1 MISSAVFLE
10 NIKETWKRWCMT
22 VFGLCLIQLLL
33 ILSCVPTGKSILLNL
48 EEYFLD
54 PVLQLVSLK
63 LSDPSVSGTLT
74 TVFFGFWVLL
84 LPTLYTL
91 RRAEELV
98 AEGME
103 SGRLISYIV
112 TPLGRE
118 NVIRTEA
125 FSLVLDQFSMLAVS
139 AGAGLLFSGLFCSD
153 TQNVTA
159 FLFQSL
165 EAFAVQFVL
174 GGFAFL
180 VSCFGFGKTTRRLLL
195 WGLTGGGFFLYLLGG
210 LGGWLE
216 IPGGF
221 TVFSVLR
228 QESLLAD
235 NGGLAAAF
243 FLLLGIVF
251 YGLAVLI
258 FQKKELKF
266 GKRN

>member
-1 MISSAVFLE
+1 M
-10 NIKETWKRWCMT
+10 
-22 VFGLCLIQLLL
+22 
-33 ILSCVPTGKSILLNL
+33 
-48 EEYFLD
+48 
-54 PVLQLVSLK
+54 QLVSLK
-63 LSDPSVSGTLT
+63 LSEPSFSGTLT

-103 SGRLISYIV
+103 NGRLICYIV

-125 FSLVLDQFSMLAVS
+125 FSLVLDQFSMLTVS
-139 AGAGLLFSGLFCSD
+139 AGAGLLFSGLFSSD
-153 TQNVTA
+153 TQNVAA
-159 FLFQSL
+159 FLFHAL

-180 VSCFGFGKTTRRLLL
+180 VSCSGFEKRIRRLLL

-216 IPGGF
+216 RLGCF

-243 FLLLGIVF
+243 FLLLGIVL

>member
-63 LSDPSVSGTLT
+63 LSDSSVSGTLT

-84 LPTLYTL
+84 LPTIYTL
-91 RRAEELV
+91 CRAEELV

-125 FSLVLDQFSMLAVS
+125 FSLVLDQFSMLA
-139 AGAGLLFSGLFCSD
+139 GLFCSD

-180 VSCFGFGKTTRRLLL
+180 VSCFGFGKSTRRLLL

>member
-1 MISSAVFLE
+1 
-10 NIKETWKRWCMT
+10 
-22 VFGLCLIQLLL
+22 
-33 ILSCVPTGKSILLNL
+33 
-48 EEYFLD
+48 
-54 PVLQLVSLK
+54 
-63 LSDPSVSGTLT
+63 
-74 TVFFGFWVLL
+74 
-84 LPTLYTL
+84 
-91 RRAEELV
+91 
-98 AEGME
+98 
-103 SGRLISYIV
+103 
-112 TPLGRE
+112 
-118 NVIRTEA
+118 
-125 FSLVLDQFSMLAVS
+125 MLAVS

-180 VSCFGFGKTTRRLLL
+180 VSCSGFGKSTRRLLL

-258 FQKKELKF
+258 FQKKDLKF

>member
-1 MISSAVFLE
+1 M
-10 NIKETWKRWCMT
+10 
-22 VFGLCLIQLLL
+22 
-33 ILSCVPTGKSILLNL
+33 
-48 EEYFLD
+48 
-54 PVLQLVSLK
+54 
-63 LSDPSVSGTLT
+63 
-74 TVFFGFWVLL
+74 
-84 LPTLYTL
+84 
-91 RRAEELV
+91 
-98 AEGME
+98 
-103 SGRLISYIV
+103 

-180 VSCFGFGKTTRRLLL
+180 VSCSGFGKSTRRLLL

-228 QESLLAD
+228 QGSLLAD